1 MRGRAQRGRPRRNGR
16 SGTGGNASTPRR
28 SSPLRVGRGGLTGS
42 AGLFGPAARFCR
54 VLVADPPRP
63 ADVTTSFPYVPA
75 LDGLRGLLVFPVL
88 LFHFSIIGG
97 FSGNGIAPGSYF
109 APSMFFTLSGFLITS
124 LLLIE
129 RNKTGGVDWTGFW
142 RRRFRRLVPASV
154 AVIFAA
160 AVFPLV
166 WSNAWGRL
174 PASNALAALLSF
186 KNWQDIHY
194 ASSGTQELRTLGPL
208 SPYWSLS
215 IEEQFY
221 LGMSIVIGLCMLT
234 AQWRR
239 WLTVAFAVLGTASVA
254 ALVMVQGSTP
264 NRELF
269 GTDIRASELVA
280 GCLLAVAVQR
290 YGWPSKWWWGL
301 VGFASLAV
309 TFVLWGWVTEHDA
322 WVLNGGLAAVSLLN
336 VGMILGAGARGSAF
350 ATAMSFRPLVEIGK
364 LSYPLYLVH
373 WPIAL
378 ATQPVHTGMSGWPLL
393 ARRFVLSM
401 VVAWPLAQYVEAPI
415 RRQRVLKGWR
425 FGAAW
430 GATGALIL
438 VICALAGD

>member
-1 MRGRAQRGRPRRNGR
+1 MFVSAPPRRGEI
-16 SGTGGNASTPRR
+16 
-28 SSPLRVGRGGLTGS
+28 
-42 AGLFGPAARFCR
+42 
-54 VLVADPPRP
+54 
-63 ADVTTSFPYVPA
+63 TTHFPYVPA
-75 LDGLRGLLVFPVL
+75 LDGVRGLLVFPVL

-97 FSGNGIAPGSYF
+97 FPGNGVAPGSYF

-129 RNKTGGVDWTGFW
+129 RNRTETVDWAAFW

-154 AVIFAA
+154 TVIAVAA
-160 AVFPLV
+160 AVPLV
-166 WSNAWGRL
+166 WSEAWGKLL
-174 PASNALAALLSF
+174 PSNALAALVSV

-194 ASSGTQELRTLGPL
+194 ANSGDQGLRTLGPL

-221 LGMSIVIGLCMLT
+221 LGMSLVIGLCLLT
-234 AQWRR
+234 AAWRR
-239 WLTVAFAVLGTASVA
+239 WLTVSFLVIGVASIVMLVVLHPA
-254 ALVMVQGSTP
+254 AP

-269 GTDIRASELVA
+269 GTDVRASELVA

-290 YGWPSKWWWGL
+290 YGWPERWWWGL

-322 WVLNGGLAAVSLLN
+322 WVLNGGLAGVSLLN
-336 VGMILGAGARGSAF
+336 IGMILGAAAAGSVFAR
-350 ATAMSFRPLVEIGK
+350 AMSFRPLVEIGK

-378 ATQPVHTGMSGWPLL
+378 ATQPVHTGMSGWTLMAVRFALSMAVAYPL
-393 ARRFVLSM
+393 AR
-401 VVAWPLAQYVEAPI
+401 WVEAPI
-415 RRQRVLKGWR
+415 RTQRILKGRR
-425 FGAAW
+425 FGLAWAGAA
-430 GATGALIL
+430 ALI
-438 VICALAGD
+438 VGITFVSS

>member
-1 MRGRAQRGRPRRNGR
+1 MFVTA
-16 SGTGGNASTPRR
+16 
-28 SSPLRVGRGGLTGS
+28 
-42 AGLFGPAARFCR
+42 
-54 VLVADPPRP
+54 PPEPGDIR
-63 ADVTTSFPYVPA
+63 TSFPYVPA
-75 LDGLRGLLVFPVL
+75 LDGIRGLLVFPVL

-97 FSGNGIAPGSYF
+97 FPGDGISPGSYF

-129 RNKTGGVDWTGFW
+129 KHRTDAVDWTGFW

-154 AVIFAA
+154 AVILAA
-160 AVFPLV
+160 AVIPLV
-166 WSNAWGRL
+166 WSNAWGKL
-174 PASNALAALLSF
+174 PASNALAAILSF

-194 ASSGTQELRTLGPL
+194 ATSGDQGLRTLGPL

-239 WLTVAFAVLGTASVA
+239 WLTVAFGVIGIASIA
-254 ALVMVQGSTP
+254 ALVVVQQPAP

-290 YGWPSKWWWGL
+290 FGWPRRWWWGV
-301 VGFASLAV
+301 VGFASLGV

-322 WVLNGGLAAVSLLN
+322 WVLDGGLAAVSLLN
-336 VGMILGAGARGSAF
+336 VGMILGAAAWGSSFAR
-350 ATAMSFRPLVEIGK
+350 AMSFRPLVEVGK

-378 ATQPVHTGMSGWPLL
+378 ATQPVHTGWSGWPLMAL
-393 ARRFVLSM
+393 RFALSM
-401 VVAWPLAQYVEAPI
+401 AVAWPLARWVETPI
-415 RRQRVLKGWR
+415 RRQMVLKGWR

-430 GATGALIL
+430 GTVAALIL
-438 VICALAGD
+438 VICVTTAD